1 MATSPRDVQEQD
13 PSAHET
19 TPLLTTSRQTSDT
32 VVDTGSPSKPAR
44 PYKRVLLSIC
54 IILVLVQCGDQL
66 VQSPNS
72 RIAEAIFCYD
82 HYETTD
88 PTKLLLDRATV
99 GPGAIGGVA
108 EILCKG
114 EAVQSQ
120 LSSLRGY
127 QGFLDG
133 IPPLVLALPFGW
145 AADKYGRKP
154 LLILGTISFVL
165 RAAWIQLVFWFWQ
178 SFDIRW
184 IWASALHGLM
194 AGSSPVVS
202 ALIFVVIS
210 DVVPEAERS
219 KVFLQVGGVNLISSV
234 CMPLLAA
241 WLMEWT
247 PWIPATAGTLSTA
260 LGVIVALFM
269 PETLGYN
276 EPPKEDES
284 TTTEREQTT
293 DPLQSTDDNKNN
305 TQTHITTLRAAIS
318 FLWLDWRVPALVL
331 TFLIHLAVADIS
343 SLQLQYVSTRY
354 NLTFAEAT
362 TILTLRSVA
371 NILLLFLLLPF
382 LAAYLTKT
390 RGLCT
395 QRTDL
400 WMSRASM
407 ASWALGWLLFGLSP
421 TLLSATAGMGIT
433 ALGSGSFFLI
443 RSLLTPLVPAH
454 NVARLYSLISVV
466 DTLGAMLG
474 APLLAA
480 LFNWGLR
487 VGGYGVGMP
496 FYFLGAVC
504 AGITV
509 LLCVVGLR
517 KGEDGEERREDGE

>member
-1 MATSPRDVQEQD
+1 
-13 PSAHET
+13 
-19 TPLLTTSRQTSDT
+19 
-32 VVDTGSPSKPAR
+32 
-44 PYKRVLLSIC
+44 VLL
-54 IILVLVQCGDQL
+54 LVCLTLILVQCGDQL
-66 VQSPNS
+66 AQSPNA
-72 RIAEAIFCYD
+72 RIAEAIFCYR
-82 HYETTD
+82 HYEITD
-88 PTKLLLDRATV
+88 PTKLLQDRATV

-133 IPPLVLALPFGW
+133 IPALLLALPLGW
-145 AADKYGRKP
+145 AADKYGRKK
-154 LLILGTISFVL
+154 LLTIGVTSFVF
-165 RAAWIQLVFWFWQ
+165 RAAWMQLVFWFWQ

-184 IWASALHGLM
+184 TWASALHGLM
-194 AGSSPVVS
+194 SGSSPVAS
-202 ALIFVVIS
+202 ALIFVIIS

-219 KVFLQVGGVNLISSV
+219 KVFLQVGGANLISSV
-234 CMPLLAA
+234 CIPLLAA
-241 WLMEWT
+241 WLMEFT
-247 PWIPATAGTLSTA
+247 PWIPSIAGTLSTA
-260 LGVIVALFM
+260 LSVIVTLFI
-269 PETLGYN
+269 PETLGWN
-276 EPPKEDES
+276 ETPSSPTTTGPSEPPPPS
-284 TTTEREQTT
+284 
-293 DPLQSTDDNKNN
+293 DNPSNI
-305 TQTHITTLRAAIS
+305 QTHITALLAAIS
-318 FLWLDWRVPALVL
+318 FLWSDWRIPALIL
-331 TFLIHLAVADIS
+331 TFLIHLAIGDIS

-354 NLTFAEAT
+354 SLTFAEAT
-362 TILTLRSVA
+362 TLLTLRSIA

-382 LAAYLTKT
+382 LSNLLTKT
-390 RGLCT
+390 RGLCA

-421 TLLSATAGMGIT
+421 NLLSATAGMGIT

-474 APLLAA
+474 APLLAS

-496 FYFLGAVC
+496 FYFLGCVC
-504 AGITV
+504 AAITV

-517 KGEDGEERREDGE
+517 KGEDGEGRLEGE

>member
-1 MATSPRDVQEQD
+1 MAASSRDAHEQD
-13 PSAHET
+13 PLTHET
-19 TPLLTTSRQTSDT
+19 TPLLTTTRRRPDS
-32 VVDTGSPSKPAR
+32 VDLGSPSKPAR
-44 PYKRVLLSIC
+44 PYKRVLLLIC
-54 IILVLVQCGDQL
+54 LTLVLVQCGDQL
-66 VQSPNS
+66 AQSPNS
-72 RIAEAIFCYD
+72 RIAEAIFCYR
-82 HYETTD
+82 HYEITD
-88 PTKLLLDRATV
+88 PAKLLLDRATV

-133 IPPLVLALPFGW
+133 LPALLLALPLGW
-145 AADKYGRKP
+145 AADKYGRKT
-154 LLILGTISFVL
+154 LLTVGTLSFVF
-165 RAAWIQLVFWFWQ
+165 RAAWMQIVFWFWQ

-184 IWASALHGLM
+184 TWASALHGLM

-202 ALIFVVIS
+202 ALIFVIIS

-219 KVFLQVGGVNLISSV
+219 KVFLQVGGANLISSV

-241 WLMEWT
+241 WLMEFT
-247 PWIPATAGTLSTA
+247 PWIPATAGTILMA
-260 LGVIVALFM
+260 CAVIVTFFM

-276 EPPKEDES
+276 EQPSSPA
-284 TTTEREQTT
+284 TTEPTNPPSSSET
-293 DPLQSTDDNKNN
+293 NN
-305 TQTHITTLRAAIS
+305 QTHITTLRNAIS
-318 FLWLDWRVPALVL
+318 FLWLDWRIPALIL
-331 TFLIHLAVADIS
+331 TFLIHLAIGDS
-343 SLQLQYVSTRY
+343 SALQLQYVSTRY

-362 TILTLRSVA
+362 TILTLRSIA

-382 LAAYLTKT
+382 LSNLLTRS
-390 RGLCT
+390 RGFCA

-407 ASWALGWLLFGLSP
+407 ASWALGWLVFGLSP
-421 TLLSATAGMGIT
+421 TLLSATAGMGIS

-474 APLLAA
+474 APLLAG

-496 FYFLGAVC
+496 FYFLGMLC
-504 AGITV
+504 AAITV

-517 KGEDGEERREDGE
+517 KGEDGEEVRSDEE

>member
-1 MATSPRDVQEQD
+1 M
-13 PSAHET
+13 
-19 TPLLTTSRQTSDT
+19 LFL
-32 VVDTGSPSKPAR
+32 
-44 PYKRVLLSIC
+44 IC
-54 IILVLVQCGDQL
+54 LILVLVQCGDQL
-66 VQSPNS
+66 AQSPNS

-82 HYETTD
+82 HYENTD
-88 PTKLLLDRATV
+88 PTKLSQDRATV
-99 GPGAIGGVA
+99 GHGAIGGVA
-108 EILCKG
+108 EILCKV

-133 IPPLVLALPFGW
+133 IAPLLLALPLGW
-145 AADKYGRKP
+145 AADRYGRKP
-154 LLILGTISFVL
+154 LLILGTISFVF
-165 RAAWIQLVFWFWQ
+165 RAAWMQTVFWFWQ

-184 IWASALHGLM
+184 TWASALHGLM

-202 ALIFVVIS
+202 ALIFVIVA

-219 KVFLQVGGVNLISSV
+219 KVFLQIGGVNLISSV

-247 PWIPATAGTLSTA
+247 PWIPATAGTVLMA

-276 EPPKEDES
+276 KPPSETATAEATNPAPSSDN
-284 TTTEREQTT
+284 
-293 DPLQSTDDNKNN
+293 DDDDNNNN
-305 TQTHITTLRAAIS
+305 THNHITTLRNAIS

-343 SLQLQYVSTRY
+343 SLLLQYVSTRY

-382 LAAYLTKT
+382 LANYLTAT

-407 ASWALGWLLFGLSP
+407 ASWALGWLVFGLSP

-474 APLLAA
+474 APLLAG

-487 VGGYGVGMP
+487 VGGLGVGMP

-517 KGEDGEERREDGE
+517 KGEDGDGQGRLEGE

>member
-1 MATSPRDVQEQD
+1 M
-13 PSAHET
+13 
-19 TPLLTTSRQTSDT
+19 LL
-32 VVDTGSPSKPAR
+32 
-44 PYKRVLLSIC
+44 LIC
-54 IILVLVQCGDQL
+54 LALVLVQCGDQL
-66 VQSPNS
+66 AQSPNS
-72 RIAEAIFCYD
+72 RIAEAIFCYR
-82 HYETTD
+82 HYEITD

-133 IPPLVLALPFGW
+133 LPALLLALPLGW
-145 AADKYGRKP
+145 AADKYGRKT
-154 LLILGTISFVL
+154 LLTIGTLSFVF
-165 RAAWIQLVFWFWQ
+165 RAAWMQIVFWFWQ

-184 IWASALHGLM
+184 TWASALHGLM

-202 ALIFVVIS
+202 ALIFVIIS

-219 KVFLQVGGVNLISSV
+219 KVFLQVGGANLISSV

-241 WLMEWT
+241 WLMEFT
-247 PWIPATAGTLSTA
+247 PWIPATAGTILTA
-260 LGVIVALFM
+260 CAVVVTFFM

-276 EPPKEDES
+276 SLPPS
-284 TTTEREQTT
+284 SSATTEQPSPSET
-293 DPLQSTDDNKNN
+293 N
-305 TQTHITTLRAAIS
+305 TRQTHITTLRNAIS
-318 FLWLDWRVPALVL
+318 FLWLDWRIPALIL
-331 TFLIHLAVADIS
+331 TFLIHLAIGDS
-343 SLQLQYVSTRY
+343 SALTLQYVSTRY
-354 NLTFAEAT
+354 KLTFAEAT
-362 TILTLRSVA
+362 TILTLRSIA

-382 LAAYLTKT
+382 LSNLLTRS
-390 RGLCT
+390 RGFCA

-407 ASWALGWLLFGLSP
+407 AFWALGWLVFGLSP
-421 TLLSATAGMGIT
+421 TLLSATAGMGIS

-474 APLLAA
+474 APLLAG

-496 FYFLGAVC
+496 FYFLGMVC
-504 AGITV
+504 AAITV

-517 KGEDGEERREDGE
+517 KGEDGEEGREDGE

>member
-1 MATSPRDVQEQD
+1 MATSPQDTQEQD
-13 PSAHET
+13 PLAHET

-32 VVDTGSPSKPAR
+32 PVPESKPTR
-44 PYKRVLLSIC
+44 PFKRVLLLIC
-54 IILVLVQCGDQL
+54 LTLVSVQCGDQL
-66 VQSPNS
+66 AQSPNS
-72 RIAEAIFCYD
+72 RIAEAIFCYR
-82 HYETTD
+82 HYEITD
-88 PTKLLLDRATV
+88 PSRILLDRASV

-133 IPPLVLALPFGW
+133 LPALLLALPLGW
-145 AADKYGRKP
+145 AADKYGRKT
-154 LLILGTISFVL
+154 LLTIGVLSFVF
-165 RAAWIQLVFWFWQ
+165 RAAWQQFVFWHWQ
-178 SFDIRW
+178 SLDIRW
-184 IWASALHGLM
+184 SWASSLHGLM

-202 ALIFVVIS
+202 ALLFVIIS
-210 DVVPEAERS
+210 DVVPEAARS

-234 CMPLLAA
+234 CMPLLSA
-241 WLMEWT
+241 WLMEYT
-247 PWIPATAGTLSTA
+247 PWIPAIAGTVLTA
-260 LGVIVALFM
+260 CGVIVTLFV

-276 EPPKEDES
+276 EPPSEPSTPEATKPPPPSEDANH
-284 TTTEREQTT
+284 
-293 DPLQSTDDNKNN
+293 L
-305 TQTHITTLRAAIS
+305 TTLLNAIA
-318 FLWLDWRVPALVL
+318 FLWLDWRIPALVL
-331 TFLIHLAVADIS
+331 SFLIHLAVADIS
-343 SLQLQYVSTRY
+343 ALQLQYVSTRY
-354 NLTFAEAT
+354 ALTFAEAT
-362 TILTLRSVA
+362 TLLTFRSIA
-371 NILLLFLLLPF
+371 NILLLFLLLPA
-382 LAAYLTKT
+382 LASHLTKT
-390 RGLCT
+390 RNFCT

-474 APLLAA
+474 APLLAG

-487 VGGYGVGMP
+487 LGGYGVGMP

-504 AGITV
+504 GGITV
-509 LLCVVGLR
+509 VLCVVGVR
-517 KGEDGEERREDGE
+517 KGEEGEGREDDGEGC